1 MAWTQP
7 TTWTVGQ
14 TVTAAN
20 MNAEL
25 GRNLDHV
32 GGILGFTATPA
43 TSGHGIEPLAGYFA
57 GAHEVNHTIDAGL
70 VITTSGTTGTAFSF
84 TAAFSSAPIVAGC
97 IYSTSGLSTAAVET
111 FCLTAI
117 SATGGSMW
125 SNIPHRIHWVA
136 WGSST

>member
-1 MAWTQP
+1 MAWTAP

-14 TVTAAN
+14 TVTAAD
-20 MNAEL
+20 MNAQL

-43 TSGHGIEPLAGYFA
+43 TSGHGIEPLGGYFA

-70 VITTSGTTGTAFSF
+70 VITSAGGTTGTAFSF
-84 TAAFSSAPIVAGC
+84 TAAFTSGPAVVGC
-97 IYSTSGLSTAAVET
+97 IYTTSGAGSTDIVT
-111 FCLTAI
+111 ITAI
-117 SATGGSMW
+117 SSTGGSI
-125 SNIPHRIHWVA
+125 NAQNAHRVYWMA